1 MEAGR
6 RVRLAGQAGLVLAAG
21 LVAGGLW
28 VAPAHAGPAEAAT
41 ISLTNGD
48 FAWNANGG
56 LSSGDPNVPGSFNEV
71 VTGNYAFTNT
81 IPSATTP
88 YDFVA
93 SGSLTLDG
101 NPVGSIKSPVL
112 QGSLSSVES
121 QSLTSLGPYGSL
133 LAGLVAAL
141 VNNSPGSTTVAV
153 ANNLIP
159 GNSGGTGAT
168 DITLAWDYSSGSSFT
183 LGVSYNTAAPGTWGG
198 FINGGLGSLT
208 GSTSTNDIFA
218 AQGTLAVV
226 PEPGSMMLLTTGL
239 LGLGMLV
246 MRRRGA

>member
-1 MEAGR
+1 METGR
-6 RVRLAGQAGLVLAAG
+6 RMRLAGQAGLVLAAG

-28 VAPAHAGPAEAAT
+28 VAPAHAGPAEVAT

-56 LSSGDPNVPGSFNEV
+56 LSSGDAKVPGSFYEV

-101 NPVGSIKSPVL
+101 NKVGSITTPVL
-112 QGSLSSVES
+112 QGSVSSLES
-121 QSLTSLGPYGSL
+121 QLLSSLGPYGTL
-133 LAGLVAAL
+133 LSGLVTSL
-141 VNNSPGSTTVAV
+141 VGSSSGSTTLAV
-153 ANNLIP
+153 ANDLIP
-159 GNSGGTGAT
+159 GNSSGTGST
-168 DITLAWDYSSGSSFT
+168 NVTLAWDYSNGSNFT
-183 LGVSYNTAAPGTWGG
+183 LGVSYNTTAAGTWGG
-198 FINGGLGSLT
+198 FINGGLSSLT
-208 GSTSTNDIFA
+208 GSTSTNDIFT
-218 AQGTLAVV
+218 AQGSLAVV
-226 PEPGSMMLLTTGL
+226 PEPGSMMVLTTGL
-239 LGLGMLV
+239 LGLGLVV